1 VGGQPQ
7 KAFPAITFPYILAVN
22 VAKSIAVIAE
32 MDLEQHALSA
42 IRHHIRIMI
51 RCMQSK

>member
-1 VGGQPQ
+1 VGEQPQ
-7 KAFPAITFPYILAVN
+7 KVFPAITFPYILAAN
-22 VAKSIAVIAE
+22 VAKNIAMIAE
-32 MDLEQHALSA
+32 TDQEQHALNA